1 MDEAEHTYQELSRPR
16 SMLLLR
22 DNFDIVRKSEQ
33 AAFTS
38 ESVGSILVAGPCE
51 ESVYSLPKVMG
62 FSPDALVSSHTESS
76 QGGLGQTWEFTFFA
90 QIKS

>member
-1 MDEAEHTYQELSRPR
+1 MRLSIPIKNYPDLGQCVW

-38 ESVGSILVAGPCE
+38 ENVGSILVAGPCE

-62 FSPDALVSSHTESS
+62 FSPDAPVSSHRESS
-76 QGGLGQTWEFTFFA
+76 QGGLG
-90 QIKS
+90 